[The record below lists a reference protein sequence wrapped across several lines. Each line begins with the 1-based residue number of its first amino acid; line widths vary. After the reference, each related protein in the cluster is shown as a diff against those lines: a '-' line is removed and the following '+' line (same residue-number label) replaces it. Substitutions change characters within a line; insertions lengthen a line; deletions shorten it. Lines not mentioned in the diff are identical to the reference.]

1 MGKRIAINVF
11 YNLMLIA
18 SVFGMVWAF
27 NNDSLLIVFFFA
39 AVFAAVLFFKVQ
51 LLKDVRKQV
60 KK

>member
-11 YNLMLIA
+11 YNLMLVA
-18 SVFGMVWAF
+18 SVFGMVWAY
-27 NNDSLLIVFFFA
+27 NNNSLLIVFFFA

-51 LLKDVRKQV
+51 LVKDVRKQV